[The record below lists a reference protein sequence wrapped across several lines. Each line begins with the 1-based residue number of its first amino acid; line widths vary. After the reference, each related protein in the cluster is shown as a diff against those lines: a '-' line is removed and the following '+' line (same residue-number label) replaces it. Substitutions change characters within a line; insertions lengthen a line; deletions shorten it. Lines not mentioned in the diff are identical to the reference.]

1 MKTLKTSGVA
11 FPKQFSKIL
20 ERSHTNSSKIERIV
34 QTILQEV
41 RRHGDRALL
50 KYTKKFDS
58 HLPRSL
64 EVSSA
69 EIKASYQKIQPQ
81 ALASMKLAAKRIENF
96 HRLQKSRLSKT
107 WKMSSDG
114 ILLGEQISP
123 LKRVG
128 IYVPGGLATYPST
141 VLMNAL
147 PARLAGVKEI
157 IMVSPW
163 TQGQISPYT
172 LAAAELAGV
181 TRIFK
186 LGGAQAIAALAY
198 GTKSVPAVD
207 KIVGP
212 GNIYVATA
220 KRLVSG
226 KVGIDM
232 IAGPTEVVIVADE
245 KADPSFV
252 AADLLSQA
260 EHDPQA
266 FCVLITSSATL
277 AKKTLEALRRQQ
289 KTLTRGSI
297 LKKALQ
303 GQGFLLLT
311 RHIKESIELA
321 NQLAPEHLELQV
333 KNPEEILPHIQNAGA
348 IFLGP
353 HTPVAVGDYL
363 AGPNHVLP
371 TAGTARFYSPLG
383 VSDFLKRASVIQ
395 FSKEALKTLAPDVVR
410 LANLEGLTA
419 HAASVAVRLKKR

>member
-1 MKTLKTSGVA
+1 LKTLKTSGVA